1 MKDKS
6 QSVRIADLWIVA
18 PFLLYAAVSKSLS
31 DRDKAYL
38 LILGF
43 LTFSYNAKNYLANL
57 RN

>member
-6 QSVRIADLWIVA
+6 PTGRIADLWIVA
-18 PFLLYAAVSKSLS
+18 PILLYAAVSKNLS
-31 DRDKAYL
+31 DRDRAYL

-57 RN
+57 KN